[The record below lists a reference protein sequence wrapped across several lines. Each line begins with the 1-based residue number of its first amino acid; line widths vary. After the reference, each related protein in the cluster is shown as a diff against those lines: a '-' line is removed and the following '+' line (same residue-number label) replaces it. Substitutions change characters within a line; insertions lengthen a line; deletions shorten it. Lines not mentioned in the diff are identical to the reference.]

1 MEKRGFTLIEMLI
14 VIAIIGILAS
24 MVLVGLGPVQR
35 QGRDSR
41 RIGDLRQVQNALEL
55 YYNKCGHY
63 PGGNDCTNN
72 TPLTTDDWAALGTS
86 LKGIG
91 VGINNIPDDPSTG
104 RHYHFTTD
112 GKTYVLG
119 AELEDSSNPNLKQS
133 VTPSGITAT
142 FCNSSTTYCIQF

>member
-1 MEKRGFTLIEMLI
+1 MLI

-63 PGGNDCTNN
+63 PGDATCGST
-72 TPLTTDDWAALGTS
+72 ALGDSWSS
-86 LKGIG
+86 LSSSLSGAGIG
-91 VGINNIPDDPSTG
+91 INVIPNDPSVG
-104 RHYHFTTD
+104 KSYHYATD
-112 GKTYVLG
+112 FKTYVLG
-119 AELEDSSNPNLKQS
+119 AELEEATNPNLRQS
-133 VTPSGITAT
+133 VSNPSITAP